1 MTRAL
6 APSRTIRWLLLYL
19 WSVPLALLLSDLLN
33 WQYDG
38 GIGWW
43 LVAGYTFPVLMLS
56 EPFSGAVDI
65 NILAACYLV
74 LVSGATASAFR
85 AYWRSQR

>member
-1 MTRAL
+1 MTS
-6 APSRTIRWLLLYL
+6 APRPSKAIRWLLLYL
-19 WSVPLALLLSDLLN
+19 WSVPLALLLSQLLN

-43 LVAGYTFPVLMLS
+43 LVAAYTFPVLLLS
-56 EPFSGAVDI
+56 EPFSGAVDM

-74 LVSGATASAFR
+74 LLAGASAFAFR
-85 AYWRSQR
+85 AYWRSRR